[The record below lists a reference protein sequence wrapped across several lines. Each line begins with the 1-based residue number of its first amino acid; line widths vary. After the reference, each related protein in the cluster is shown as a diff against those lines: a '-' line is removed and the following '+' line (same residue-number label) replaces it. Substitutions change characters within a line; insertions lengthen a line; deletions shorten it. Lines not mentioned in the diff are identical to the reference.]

1 MDITVKMTP
10 EEYDVF
16 RRYQREKG
24 FFEQQL
30 NKAEKEFHKKHEEL
44 CDAVVSAL
52 TVESSNL
59 YSGDKV
65 AETASAA
72 IIKDND
78 AAVKAHALAWEWY
91 A

>member
-16 RRYQREKG
+16 RRYQREKD
-24 FFEQQL
+24 FFEQQF

-44 CDAVVSAL
+44 CSFMVKGFDMEIGEEK
-52 TVESSNL
+52 TV
-59 YSGDKV
+59 
-65 AETASAA
+65 A
-72 IIKDND
+72 IIRDNT
-78 AAVKAHALAWEWY
+78 AALEALRIAGEWY